1 LQRHCWL
8 AGIRKNV
15 ERKILKDMMIS
26 YLLGLLWQDHWFY

>member
-1 LQRHCWL
+1 
-8 AGIRKNV
+8 V